1 MDKCNTDYS
10 SEFKTKIGAT
20 EYNIFIGAVDENGN
34 FKEEP
39 CSLDDE
45 YKECKIYLETLNRME
60 KLIILFYTQGT
71 LSTMVSQYK
80 NKTNIVEL
88 RTTISESIID
98 FIKYRTKLDANIDD
112 YYKKYFITIIQWIKN
127 NLVDN
132 IRNIIKIIQMG
143 DPYDILIESEFL
155 TSDNIDKL
163 EKIIEEYNR
172 LNDDEKIKSIMNDYI
187 LKSNNINYDI
197 IIFNLELY
205 VLDNE
210 ANIIEYIEKI
220 NENINKIIDNS
231 PPIKRCI
238 RLFRAATYYED
249 LKQDQEIIFDRFK
262 STSCSQKTNIAMFT
276 FSNSDCCVAEL
287 IIKPG
292 TRALFLNYKETAYG
306 ETMYEV
312 ILQEN
317 LKFKVIKIEK
327 KHIIKLSEDN
337 DLRNYIDNPNY
348 DIKKIIDIKYN
359 NPTIQSV
366 KFVNIYLLEQ
376 IS

>member
-1 MDKCNTDYS
+1 MDKCNNEYS
-10 SEFKTKIGAT
+10 SEFKTKIDAT

-39 CSLDDE
+39 CSLDEE
-45 YKECKIYLETLNRME
+45 YRVCRTYLDSLNRME

-71 LSTMVSQYK
+71 ISTILGQYK
-80 NKTNIVEL
+80 NNTSIAYL
-88 RTTISESIID
+88 RTIISESFID
-98 FIKYRTKLDANIDD
+98 LIKYRTKLDANIDD
-112 YYKKYFITIIQWIKN
+112 YYKKYFITIIEWLKN
-127 NLVDN
+127 NLVYN
-132 IRNIIKIIQMG
+132 IQNIIKIIQMG
-143 DPYDILIESEFL
+143 DPYDLLAQANFL
-155 TSDNIDKL
+155 TSENIDKL
-163 EKIIEEYNR
+163 KELIDIFNKLSDDDKIRSVMDN
-172 LNDDEKIKSIMNDYI
+172 YI
-187 LKSNNINYDI
+187 LSSQNIYYDI
-197 IIFNLELY
+197 LIFNLELY

-210 ANIIEYIEKI
+210 ANIIKYIEKI
-220 NENINKIIDNS
+220 NEDINKIVDNS

-238 RLFRAATYYED
+238 RLYRAATYYEN
-249 LKQDQEIIFDRFK
+249 LQQDQEIIFDRIA

-276 FSNSDCCVAEL
+276 FSKSDCCIAEL

-327 KHIIKLSEDN
+327 KHIIKLKEHD
-337 DLRNYIDNPNY
+337 DLRHYIDNPDY
-348 DIKKIIDIKYN
+348 EIKKIIDIQYHK
-359 NPTIQSV
+359 PAIQTI

-376 IS
+376 I